1 MTHPL
6 VSVLVRS
13 IDRNTLKET
22 LASVAKQSYPAI
34 EVLVVAAVPNH
45 SPLPE
50 VAPLT
55 DVRLVSTDVAL
66 QRSAAA
72 NKALGLA
79 QGVYALFLDDDD
91 WIAPDHISSLVQ
103 ALQQAPGIDV
113 AYSQTRLV
121 EGGQIREDS
130 PVLGMPFDA
139 LRLLAGNWM
148 PLHSVLFSLRLRD
161 LGCRFD
167 EQLALYEDW
176 DFWLQASQHSDFLF
190 VPVISAFYRIHD
202 SSGVHAQIRFQGQA
216 SRIVYRKWRHLW
228 SDAQLSEMLSRVW
241 HHEPLS
247 AELAS
252 NKDQVLLLHQDLDRM
267 DANLKDS
274 KAQLV
279 EATAKLVETN
289 AKLNELNAQN
299 HALTQAHA
307 NDLSN
312 IYNSRSWRITAPLR
326 QIAHFGRRTVGQV
339 KPWGRFALK
348 LLRALPK
355 APRLLR
361 QKGWRGVLQRL
372 EDELP
377 QPEGSA
383 YQHWIHTNEP
393 SEGLFPQLAAMVP
406 GWHYQPLVSVLMPTY
421 NSPLPFLIEA
431 VESVRAQVY
440 PHWELCIADDASTQQ
455 DVLHYLQGLAAQDS
469 RVVLTLRD
477 KNGHISACSN
487 TALASAQGEWV
498 ALLDHDDRLHPL
510 ALFGVVEAL
519 QSRSN
524 ANVVYTDEDKID
536 TQGVRFDPYFKGE
549 YNRELMWAQNMV
561 CHLGCYRRE
570 LVKEI
575 GGFTLGLEGAQ
586 DHDLALRMIEKSST
600 DQVMH
605 VPRVLYHWR
614 AIPGS
619 TAQSQEAKPYAESAS
634 KRAVQ
639 AHLLHMGIGAKV
651 ESAPEIPNMNRVRL
665 DLPLPLP
672 LVTLLIPTRDRIGL
686 LRTCI
691 DSVRNKS
698 TYPHIEIIVIDN
710 GSVEPDSLSYF
721 ASLNEQ
727 GVRVI
732 RDDGPF
738 NFSALNNKAAE
749 EAQGEFICL
758 MNNDIEIIS
767 PDWLEE
773 MLSFAALPGV
783 GAVGAR
789 LWYPENQG
797 LQHGGVIIGIGGVAG
812 HAHLRLAQGQVGY
825 FGRAALHH
833 RLLAVTAAC
842 LLIRKS
848 HFWAVGGLDTQLAVA
863 FNDVDFCLRLHQAG
877 LACIYTPYAE
887 MVHHES
893 ASRGDDLTGA
903 RRERFMSETRFM
915 VDRWGDSLQQDP
927 FFSPNL
933 SLDHSDF
940 RPAQV
945 SRVPSWL
952 STTAGTQ

>member
-50 VAPLT
+50 VAPLP
-55 DVRLVSTDVAL
+55 DMRLVSTDVAL

-91 WIAPDHISSLVQ
+91 WIAPDHISTLVN

-113 AYSQTRLV
+113 AYSLTRV
-121 EGGQIREDS
+121 SEDGQIREDS

-148 PLHSVLFSLRLRD
+148 ALHSVLFSLRLRD
-161 LGCRFD
+161 LGCHFD
-167 EQLALYEDW
+167 EELALYEDW

-202 SSGVHAQIRFQGQA
+202 SSGVHAQLRFQGQA
-216 SRIVYRKWRHLW
+216 FRIVYRKWRHLW

-247 AELAS
+247 AELATY
-252 NKDQVLLLHQDLDRM
+252 KEQVLLLRQDLDRM

-279 EATAKLVETN
+279 DAN
-289 AKLNELNAQN
+289 AKLNEINAQN
-299 HALTQAHA
+299 HALTHAHA

-312 IYNSRSWRITAPLR
+312 IFNSRSWRITAPLR
-326 QIAHFGRRTVGQV
+326 QIAHFGRFTLGKV

-372 EDELP
+372 ENELP

-383 YQHWIHTNEP
+383 YQHWIYTNEP
-393 SEGLFPQLAAMVP
+393 GEGLFPQLAAMVP
-406 GWHYQPLVSVLMPTY
+406 GWHYKPLVSVLMPTY

-455 DVLHYLQGLAAQDS
+455 DVLNYLRGLAAQDS

-487 TALASAQGEWV
+487 TALESAHGEWV

-519 QSRSN
+519 QSRPD
-524 ANVVYTDEDKID
+524 AHVVYTDEDKID

-570 LVKEI
+570 LVNEI
-575 GGFTLGLEGAQ
+575 GGFTVGLEGAQ
-586 DHDLALRMIEKSST
+586 DYDLALRVIDRSSA
-600 DQVMH
+600 DQIVH

-614 AIPGS
+614 AIANS
-619 TAQSQEAKPYAESAS
+619 TALSEEAKPYALSAGKLAVES
-634 KRAVQ
+634 
-639 AHLLHMGIGAKV
+639 HLVRIGISAKV
-651 ESAPEIPNMNRVRL
+651 VSAPELPNMNRVRP
-665 DLPLPLP
+665 DLPIPLP
-672 LVTLLIPTRDRIGL
+672 LVTVLIPTRDRIDL
-686 LRTCI
+686 LKTCI
-691 DSVRNKS
+691 ESIQTKS
-698 TYPHIEIIVIDN
+698 SYPFIEIIVIDN
-710 GSVEPDSLSYF
+710 GSVEPVSLRYLDSLR
-721 ASLNEQ
+721 EQ
-727 GVRVI
+727 GLRVI

-738 NFSALNNKAAE
+738 NYSALNNMAAE
-749 EAQGEFICL
+749 QAKGEFICL
-758 MNNDIEIIS
+758 MNNDIEIIT

-812 HAHLRLAQGQVGY
+812 HAHVQLPMGHVGY
-825 FGRAALHH
+825 FCRIALHH

-877 LACIYTPYAE
+877 FACIYTPYAE

-933 SLDHSDF
+933 SLDHPDF

-952 STTAGTQ
+952 PTTAGTQ